1 MAARTTAGPG
11 YRESVARLA
20 TAQKTSKG
28 APAYSRYINRRL
40 GRYLAAL
47 AHQMGLQPNQ
57 VTAISAVCTFA
68 GIAAVMLAGPG
79 PVAAVVIPALLVVG
93 YALDSAD
100 GQLARLTG
108 RGSSAGEWLDHTVD
122 AFKVGSI
129 HLAVLVCWW
138 RFFSLETPWLLVP
151 LAFQVAATV
160 HFVSTLL
167 MDQLRRSKR
176 SDHGTL
182 MEGEGNSSPL
192 YSLAVVPTDFGL
204 MCLVFFLLAW
214 PAAFVGAYSAL
225 CAATIAFLLLAL
237 RTWYR
242 EVKAWN

>member
-1 MAARTTAGPG
+1 MAARTSAGPG
-11 YRESVARLA
+11 YRDAVARLS

-47 AHQMGLQPNQ
+47 AHQAGLRPNQ
-57 VTAISAVCTFA
+57 VTAISAVCTFS
-68 GIAAVMLAGPG
+68 GIATAVLAGPG
-79 PVAAVVIPALLVVG
+79 PLAAIVIPALLILG

-108 RGSSAGEWLDHTVD
+108 GGSPAGEWLDHTVD

-138 RFFSLETPWLLVP
+138 RFFPLETAWLLVP
-151 LAFQVAATV
+151 LIFQVAATV

-167 MDQLRRSKR
+167 MDQLRRGNR
-176 SDHGTL
+176 AHHGTL
-182 MEGEGNSSPL
+182 VAGDGHSSAL

-204 MCLVFFLLAW
+204 MCLVFFLFAW
-214 PAAFVGAYSAL
+214 PAAFVGVYSAL
-225 CAATIAFLLLAL
+225 CAATVAFLLLAL
-237 RTWYR
+237 RKWYR